1 MDQHQM
7 PCWYY
12 EKEDFLRTPSILD
25 GIDQQTETRY
35 RREGARFILDLSTR
49 LHLRYDTWAT
59 AIVFF
64 HRFYMCHSFK
74 AFPRHVTAACC
85 LMLAGKVEE
94 TPKKCR
100 DIIRTARELLPPELF
115 ATFGNDPREEVMMY
129 ERVLLKTIKF
139 DLQVTH
145 PYSFLLQY
153 AKRLKGSQEKIKEI
167 VQMAWSFIN
176 DSLETTLCLQWEP
189 EIVACAVLYLAT
201 RMKSWPVTD
210 WHGRRPGQPWW
221 ECFVE
226 GMTVEVMEDI
236 CHRILDIYSDGN
248 KSGGGETV
256 TKSDAPPQ
264 TGSKR
269 RSHHAPSPPPP
280 PPPPPLQP
288 LKKPV
293 EAVQLQSSNNNATMA
308 TTTASGLVWNQSM
321 PRYGHGILP
330 TAFPQPFVGV
340 GSVSTTLVGAPPPPP
355 PPPPAIPLAPPL
367 PPPPPPP
374 LPTVLT
380 TQAPPPPPPPP
391 PGGPWLPPPG
401 HPPPPLMS
409 VVVPPPS
416 AAAAA
421 AAAAFVAT
429 PSGFPPHPSLAP

>member
-1 MDQHQM
+1 MDQHM
-7 PCWYY
+7 PCWYF
-12 EKEDFLRTPSILD
+12 EKEDFLRTPSAYD
-25 GIDQQTETRY
+25 GIDQQTENQY
-35 RREGARFILDLSTR
+35 RRDGARFILDLSTR

-100 DIIRTARELLPPELF
+100 DIIRMARSILSPELF
-115 ATFGNDPREEVMMY
+115 ATFGSDPREEVMMH

-153 AKRLKGSQEKIKEI
+153 AKRFRGPQDKIKEI

-201 RMKSWPVTD
+201 RMKSFQVTD
-210 WHGRRPGQPWW
+210 WQGKGRSDQPWW

-236 CHRILDIYSDGN
+236 CHRILDIYADG
-248 KSGGGETV
+248 KSGEDV
-256 TKSDAPPQ
+256 TAPSTSTAPTHSITPSQPSSSVGMKSRTQ
-264 TGSKR
+264 RT
-269 RSHHAPSPPPP
+269 PSPPPP
-280 PPPPPLQP
+280 PPPPPQP
-288 LKKPV
+288 
-293 EAVQLQSSNNNATMA
+293 
-308 TTTASGLVWNQSM
+308 
-321 PRYGHGILP
+321 
-330 TAFPQPFVGV
+330 
-340 GSVSTTLVGAPPPPP
+340 STTSSSFEHSGETVVPTSAIVGG
-355 PPPPAIPLAPPL
+355 ITPL
-367 PPPPPPP
+367 PPVPPVGIPIVPAMPPPPPP
-374 LPTVLT
+374 LPPAVIGTH
-380 TQAPPPPPPPP
+380 APPPPPPLV
-391 PGGPWLPPPG
+391 GGPWMAPPPPG
-401 HPPPPLMS
+401 HPPPLMS
-409 VVVPPPS
+409 VVVPPPPS
-416 AAAAA
+416 AST
-421 AAAAFVAT
+421 AFVTAPNT
-429 PSGFPPHPSLAP
+429 YPPPPPSLHHPPPT

>member
-1 MDQHQM
+1 MKKKAEVGQKRAYQRELGGGTAQQM

-25 GIDQQTETRY
+25 GVDQQTETRY
-35 RREGARFILDLSTR
+35 RREGARFILDLSNR

-153 AKRLKGSQEKIKEI
+153 AKRIKGCQESIKDM

-201 RMKSWPVTD
+201 RMKSCPVTD
-210 WHGRRPGQPWW
+210 WHGRRSGQPWW

-248 KSGGGETV
+248 KSSGNETV
-256 TKSDAPPQ
+256 TKSDPPPQ

-269 RSHHAPSPPPP
+269 LS
-280 PPPPPLQP
+280 
-288 LKKPV
+288 
-293 EAVQLQSSNNNATMA
+293 LQSSNNNATM
-308 TTTASGLVWNQSM
+308 TTTTTSGLVWNQTM
-321 PRYGHGILP
+321 PRYGHGILA

-340 GSVSTTLVGAPPPPP
+340 GSASTTIVGAPPPPP
-355 PPPPAIPLAPPL
+355 PPPAIPGSCIASAPSIGVGRGVKL
-367 PPPPPPP
+367 SR
-374 LPTVLT
+374 
-380 TQAPPPPPPPP
+380 A
-391 PGGPWLPPPG
+391 GYR
-401 HPPPPLMS
+401 
-409 VVVPPPS
+409 
-416 AAAAA
+416 AK
-421 AAAAFVAT
+421 
-429 PSGFPPHPSLAP
+429 

>member
-7 PCWYY
+7 PCWYF
-12 EKEDFLRTPSILD
+12 EKEDFLRTPSAYD
-25 GIDQQTETRY
+25 GIDQQTENQY
-35 RREGARFILDLSTR
+35 RRDGARFILDLSTR

-100 DIIRTARELLPPELF
+100 DIIRMARSILSPELF
-115 ATFGNDPREEVMMY
+115 ATFGSDPREEVMMH

-153 AKRLKGSQEKIKEI
+153 AKRFRGPQDKIKEI

-201 RMKSWPVTD
+201 RMKSFQVTD
-210 WHGRRPGQPWW
+210 WQGKGRSDQPWW

-236 CHRILDIYSDGN
+236 CHRILDIYADG
-248 KSGGGETV
+248 KSGEDV
-256 TKSDAPPQ
+256 TAPSTSTAPTHSITPSQPSSSVGMKSRTQ
-264 TGSKR
+264 RT
-269 RSHHAPSPPPP
+269 PSPPPP
-280 PPPPPLQP
+280 PPPPPQP
-288 LKKPV
+288 
-293 EAVQLQSSNNNATMA
+293 
-308 TTTASGLVWNQSM
+308 
-321 PRYGHGILP
+321 
-330 TAFPQPFVGV
+330 
-340 GSVSTTLVGAPPPPP
+340 STTSSSFEHSGETVVPTSAIVGG
-355 PPPPAIPLAPPL
+355 ITPL
-367 PPPPPPP
+367 PPVPPVGIPIVPAMPPPPPP
-374 LPTVLT
+374 LPPAVIGTH
-380 TQAPPPPPPPP
+380 APPPPPPLV
-391 PGGPWLPPPG
+391 GGPWMAPPPPG
-401 HPPPPLMS
+401 HPPPLMS
-409 VVVPPPS
+409 VVVPPPPS
-416 AAAAA
+416 AST
-421 AAAAFVAT
+421 AFVTAPNT
-429 PSGFPPHPSLAP
+429 YPPPPPSLHHPPPT

>member
-7 PCWYY
+7 PCWYF
-12 EKEDFLRTPSILD
+12 EKEDFLRTPSAYD
-25 GIDQQTETRY
+25 GIDQQTENQY
-35 RREGARFILDLSTR
+35 RRDGARFILDLSTR

-100 DIIRTARELLPPELF
+100 DIIRMARSILSPELF
-115 ATFGNDPREEVMMY
+115 ATFGSDPREEVMMH

-153 AKRLKGSQEKIKEI
+153 AKRFRGPQDKIKEI

-201 RMKSWPVTD
+201 RMKSFQVTD
-210 WHGRRPGQPWW
+210 WQGKGRSDQPWW

-236 CHRILDIYSDGN
+236 CHRILDIYADG
-248 KSGGGETV
+248 KSGEDV
-256 TKSDAPPQ
+256 TAPSTSTAPTHSITPSQPSSSVGMKSRTQ
-264 TGSKR
+264 RT
-269 RSHHAPSPPPP
+269 PSPPPP
-280 PPPPPLQP
+280 PPPPPQP
-288 LKKPV
+288 
-293 EAVQLQSSNNNATMA
+293 
-308 TTTASGLVWNQSM
+308 
-321 PRYGHGILP
+321 
-330 TAFPQPFVGV
+330 
-340 GSVSTTLVGAPPPPP
+340 STTSSSFEHSGEN
-355 PPPPAIPLAPPL
+355 
-367 PPPPPPP
+367 
-374 LPTVLT
+374 
-380 TQAPPPPPPPP
+380 
-391 PGGPWLPPPG
+391 
-401 HPPPPLMS
+401 MS
-409 VVVPPPS
+409 NIQQRSSYPV
-416 AAAAA
+416 
-421 AAAAFVAT
+421 FRIR
-429 PSGFPPHPSLAP
+429 GEINRRDI